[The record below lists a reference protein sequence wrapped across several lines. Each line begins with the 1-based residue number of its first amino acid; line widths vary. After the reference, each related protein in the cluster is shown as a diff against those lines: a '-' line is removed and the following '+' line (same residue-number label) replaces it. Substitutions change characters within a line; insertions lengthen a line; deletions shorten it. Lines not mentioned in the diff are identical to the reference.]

1 SSVSQAELQSDRN
14 GSALAWLASSVGG
27 NTVSLF
33 SVREA
38 PKLSFCTST
47 VSGHGSSRSP
57 SSHGWRSCFSPLQRG
72 IFEGTAPAVVEARGG
87 GVDVASDSAAPL
99 SPAQSRAR
107 PCVVAHVH
115 VLLQISEPSLS
126 LMSETPT
133 RRGVGNSAV
142 FAFLLFLSAMS
153 PTLDYDRF
161 SGTSHANPIH
171 GSHGCNYSFQRRPS
185 IDGEAL
191 LPTGM
196 KKAKEV
202 CRGTEMPSANVGDY
216 ALQSSSPELGSAQ
229 TAGAPSEAL
238 KQVLSIIEKKVRNME
253 KRKSKLEDYKTRKS
267 KGEHLNQD
275 QLEAL
280 SKAQEVSHNLEFA
293 RELLKN
299 FTSLNL
305 EIQKAVKKAARRE
318 HLRREEEERRRL
330 KAVLELQYVLDR
342 LGEERVRQELRQV
355 VGSSGDGPLL
365 TEAELSGLDEFYKL
379 VGPERDPSVR
389 LTDQFEEASAHLW
402 ELLEG
407 REKAVAGSTC
417 ELHPILHAV
426 AQVLCALLEALCFI
440 SIVKAGEA
448 EALGHAAVG
457 HTDHGAVS
465 APPTKTRPT
474 DAVFVDKATKET
486 LDKILLSG
494 YFDRTQTHQN
504 GVCEDEEEEEE
515 EEEVEPQAAPA
526 KTVEV
531 EVQPAEPVGPVTQE
545 FTETIEVEATEF
557 VNRQFIP
564 EAAYTGTDKDQSGQ
578 WDVSAEV
585 VSSLSQQP
593 VPPPAVSPALVSS
606 EARALNPVLPPPSSA
621 ADPLVRK
628 QAVQD
633 LMAQMQGT
641 YNFMQDSMLEFDGQ
655 PLDPAIVSAQPMKS
669 AQMVCAPAPTEPRL
683 PQHSAVPVLAEP
695 TQVSMVSP
703 SDTYSSTPPI
713 YQSHGSDARP
723 PTEPMDPLQVSM
735 ALSSEPAP
743 APSSQPQG
751 FQSVSKPL
759 HSGINVNAA
768 PFQSMQTVFNL
779 NAPVPPSNEMD
790 SQKLSS
796 QYQSSYPQAFST
808 QPSHLVEQQ
817 ELQQEALQSV
827 VGVFHS
833 QDQGISS
840 SGGHQSMAQPPSG
853 QASGFGRQ
861 AQSFYS
867 SRAVPRAGPR
877 GTRGTVNGY
886 RGPSNGFRGGYDGYR
901 PPFPNSPNSG
911 YGQTQFSTPRD
922 YSSPTYQRVST
933 LPLKDISK
941 ASREEAPRG
950 LGEALEDV
958 HTGRVEGWVSWLFS
972 RAANPS
978 PGPSG
983 LLTNSHFTLPLF
995 ACGSLSSTPAVLVH
1009 VASKDTNIRG
1019 T

>member
-1 SSVSQAELQSDRN
+1 
-14 GSALAWLASSVGG
+14 
-27 NTVSLF
+27 
-33 SVREA
+33 
-38 PKLSFCTST
+38 
-47 VSGHGSSRSP
+47 
-57 SSHGWRSCFSPLQRG
+57 
-72 IFEGTAPAVVEARGG
+72 
-87 GVDVASDSAAPL
+87 
-99 SPAQSRAR
+99 
-107 PCVVAHVH
+107 
-115 VLLQISEPSLS
+115 
-126 LMSETPT
+126 
-133 RRGVGNSAV
+133 
-142 FAFLLFLSAMS
+142 
-153 PTLDYDRF
+153 
-161 SGTSHANPIH
+161 
-171 GSHGCNYSFQRRPS
+171 
-185 IDGEAL
+185 
-191 LPTGM
+191 
-196 KKAKEV
+196 
-202 CRGTEMPSANVGDY
+202 
-216 ALQSSSPELGSAQ
+216 
-229 TAGAPSEAL
+229 
-238 KQVLSIIEKKVRNME
+238 ME

-407 REKAVAGSTC
+407 REKAVAGSTY
-417 ELHPILHAV
+417 
-426 AQVLCALLEALCFI
+426 
-440 SIVKAGEA
+440 
-448 EALGHAAVG
+448 
-457 HTDHGAVS
+457 
-465 APPTKTRPT
+465 
-474 DAVFVDKATKET
+474 KATKET

-515 EEEVEPQAAPA
+515 EEVEPQ
-526 KTVEV
+526 
-531 EVQPAEPVGPVTQE
+531 
-545 FTETIEVEATEF
+545 F

-578 WDVSAEV
+578 WDVTGF
-585 VSSLSQQP
+585 
-593 VPPPAVSPALVSS
+593 VPDP
-606 EARALNPVLPPPSSA
+606 LNPVLPPPSSA

-743 APSSQPQG
+743 APSQPQG

-827 VGVFHS
+827 VGAFHS

-877 GTRGTVNGY
+877 GTRGTMNGY

-922 YSSPTYQRVST
+922 YSSPTYQREGYQQSF
-933 LPLKDISK
+933 KRGGSQG
-941 ASREEAPRG
+941 SRGSSRG
-950 LGEALEDV
+950 NAQV
-958 HTGRVEGWVSWLFS
+958 MR
-972 RAANPS
+972 P
-978 PGPSG
+978 
-983 LLTNSHFTLPLF
+983 
-995 ACGSLSSTPAVLVH
+995 
-1009 VASKDTNIRG
+1009 
-1019 T
+1019 